1 MVFEEVHPR
10 TLMKQY
16 IENDKTVISS
26 LFHVVF
32 LDKKRILKK
41 ILLILE

>member
-16 IENDKTVISS
+16 IENDKTVISN